1 MNNNLNMFQRSKR
14 KKANLTEYYDR
25 THFLNWNFFSYY
37 LAIKKLTIQFE
48 TVLKWNIQNHL
59 YDFNRNV
66 FYHGLRKPN
75 ICQGWTD
82 KHDRV

>member
-14 KKANLTEYYDR
+14 EKANLTEYYDR

-48 TVLKWNIQNHL
+48 TVLK
-59 YDFNRNV
+59 
-66 FYHGLRKPN
+66 
-75 ICQGWTD
+75 
-82 KHDRV
+82 